1 MKASG
6 ILLPVFSL
14 PSDYGIGCFSK
25 EAYQFVDFLEDT
37 GQKYWQILPLGTIG
51 AGNSPYL
58 SFSSFAGSTY
68 YIDLEQ
74 LVEEGLL
81 KQEEIDPYK
90 EENTGKVDYDQVRE
104 SRQELLQTAYKR
116 FKPDKKF
123 LEFKEEQEY
132 WLDEYAEFMHE
143 REEELSEEY
152 FRFCQYLFFT
162 QWLRLKKYANGKG
175 IQIIGDLPFYVA
187 LEGTAF
193 KYHKELFKTD
203 EEGNATV
210 VGGCPPDAFAEDGQV
225 WSNPVYDWDVHKE
238 TGYKW
243 WMERL
248 NHNFMIYDVLR
259 LDHFRGFDEYFE
271 IPAEDE
277 TAVNGKWVKGPGYDF
292 FKVMKETL
300 GDKKVI
306 AEDLGFLTE
315 NVHKLLADTKYPG
328 MKVLE
333 FAFGAW
339 DDSIYLPHKYPENCI
354 VYTGTHDNDT
364 VVGWYE
370 TMSDDDRNFLEHY
383 LEHSTIDRTGKVY
396 LDLISLAL
404 ESRGDTVII
413 PLQDYMGLGS
423 EARINTPS
431 TVGDNWEWR
440 VREEQ
445 LDNELKETIRTLTVK
460 YRTRA
465 EERAEEERKK
475 KEAEEAAAAE
485 EQNTEE

>member
-14 PSDYGIGCFSK
+14 PSSYGIGCFSK
-25 EAYQFVDFLEDT
+25 EAYEFVDFLADA

-58 SFSSFAGSTY
+58 SFSSHAGSTL

-81 KQEEIDPYK
+81 TEKEVAPYK
-90 EENTGKVDYDQVRE
+90 EENNGKVDYENVHKNR
-104 SRQELLQTAYKR
+104 RLLLRKAYTR
-116 FKPDKKF
+116 FQPDEDYEKF
-123 LEFKEEQEY
+123 VAENKN
-132 WLDEYAEFMHE
+132 WLSEYAKYMKKKKPEC
-143 REEELSEEY
+143 EEDY
-152 FRFCQYLFFT
+152 FRFGQYMFLK
-162 QWLRLKKYANGKG
+162 QWLKLKSYANEKG

-193 KYHKELFKTD
+193 TNHKELFKVTED
-203 EEGNATV
+203 GKPAV
-210 VGGCPPDAFAEDGQV
+210 VGGCPPDAFAKDGQV
-225 WSNPVYDWDVHKE
+225 WSNPVYDWEYHKK

-243 WMERL
+243 WMKRL
-248 NHNFMIYDVLR
+248 KHNFLLYDVLR

-277 TAVNGKWVKGPGYDF
+277 TAVNGEWAKGPGYDF
-292 FKVMKETL
+292 FEAMKETL

-306 AEDLGFLTE
+306 AEDLGFLTDSV
-315 NVHKLLADTKYPG
+315 NKLLADTGYPG

-339 DDSIYLPHKYPENCI
+339 DDSIYLPHKYSENCI

-364 VVGWYE
+364 VEGWYSTLSE
-370 TMSDDDRNFLEHY
+370 DDKRFLEHY
-383 LEHSTIDRTGKVY
+383 LSHSTIERTGKVH

-404 ESRGDTVII
+404 ESKGNTVII

-431 TVGDNWEWR
+431 TVGNNWEWR
-440 VREEQ
+440 VKEEQ
-445 LDNELKETIRTLTVK
+445 LSEELCQVIRNLTEKYRPATGKDNE
-460 YRTRA
+460 
-465 EERAEEERKK
+465 
-475 KEAEEAAAAE
+475 
-485 EQNTEE
+485 

>member
-25 EAYQFVDFLEDT
+25 EAYDFVDFLKET

-58 SFSSFAGSTY
+58 SFSSHAGSTF

-74 LVEEGLL
+74 LVEDGLL
-81 KQEEIDPYK
+81 KQKEIDPYK
-90 EENTGKVDYDQVRE
+90 VKNTSKVDYDQVRE
-104 SRQELLQTAYKR
+104 SRQELLQIAYKR
-116 FKPDKKF
+116 FRPEASFKTFKK
-123 LEFKEEQEY
+123 EHGY
-132 WLDEYAEFMHE
+132 WVDEYAEFMHD
-143 REEELSEEY
+143 REPDLSEEY
-152 FRFCQYLFFT
+152 FRFCQYLFFK
-162 QWLRLKKYANGKG
+162 QWLRLKKYANENG
-175 IQIIGDLPFYVA
+175 ILIIGDLPFYVA

-193 KYHKELFKTD
+193 RYHKELFKTD
-203 EEGNATV
+203 EEGNPIA
-210 VGGCPPDAFAEDGQV
+210 VGGCPPDAFAKDGQV
-225 WSNPVYDWDVHKE
+225 WSNPVYDWEVHKKDD
-238 TGYKW
+238 YAW
-243 WMERL
+243 WMNRL
-248 NHNFMIYDVLR
+248 KHCFLIYDVLR

-277 TAVNGKWVKGPGYDF
+277 TAVNGEWVKGPGYDF
-292 FKVMKETL
+292 FKVMREKL
-300 GDKKVI
+300 GEKKVI

-315 NVHKLLADTKYPG
+315 DVHKLLADTGYPG

-339 DDSIYLPHKYPENCI
+339 DDSIYLPHKYEENCI

-364 VVGWYE
+364 AAGWYE
-370 TMSDDDRNFLEHY
+370 DLSEADRDFLEHY
-383 LEHSTIDRTGKVY
+383 LDHSTIERTGKIN

-404 ESRGDTVII
+404 ESCGDTVII
-413 PLQDYMGLGS
+413 PLQDYLGLGS

-440 VREEQ
+440 VKEEQ
-445 LDNELKETIRTLTVK
+445 LDEELKETILTLTKK
-460 YRTRA
+460 YRAKA
-465 EERAEEERKK
+465 EERAEKERKEREQK
-475 KEAEEAAAAE
+475 KLEEEEKAAE
-485 EQNTEE
+485 